1 MKIQPVKKINI
12 SDQVYE
18 QLKEQLING
27 VWKPGD
33 KIPSE
38 NELVALFNVS
48 RVTVRQA
55 LSKLITLGLLET
67 KLGEGTFVKEITPG
81 VYMKEMI
88 PYIYLNKDSFREV
101 LEFRLVIEVETAG
114 IAAEKITEKDIAR
127 LEKCLNRMIE
137 FKDEL
142 EKYVHE
148 DLHFHMIIAKSTKN
162 SLIIQV
168 NNIVREIIRE
178 TIKNVTEEI
187 GIEVGLKYHKLLI
200 DSFKQRDAEMA
211 KKMMREHLQQAVI
224 RFN

>member
-1 MKIQPVKKINI
+1 MQIHPIKKVNI

-27 VWKPGD
+27 VWKQGD

-67 KLGEGTFVKEITPG
+67 KLGEGTYVKEINPG

-88 PYIYLNKDSFREV
+88 PYIILNKESIREV
-101 LEFRLVIEVETAG
+101 LEFRIVIETETAG
-114 IAAEKITEKDIAR
+114 MAATRITDKDIAR
-127 LEKCLNRMIE
+127 LERCLERMNN
-137 FKDEL
+137 FKDQL
-142 EKYVHE
+142 DNYVYE

-168 NNIVREIIRE
+168 NNIVREIIRG

-187 GIEVGLKYHKLLI
+187 GSEVGLKYHKLLI
-200 DSFKQRDAEMA
+200 DSFKLRDAEMA
-211 KKMMREHLQQAVI
+211 KNMMREHLQQTVEKY
-224 RFN
+224 N